1 MIICKLYDHNG
12 IKLNDKKEV
21 QLILGVIGRRDTFQD
36 SSVSYRIS
44 IRLSSTTTPK
54 IQDTFVLWVALQ
66 AKGSI
71 GAGPTGYPARKREDL
86 V

>member
-36 SSVSYRIS
+36 SSVSYRINS
-44 IRLSSTTTPK
+44 SMHKFRFMHVINQDSYSTT
-54 IQDTFVLWVALQ
+54 AH
-66 AKGSI
+66 KGN
-71 GAGPTGYPARKREDL
+71 L
-86 V
+86 VIFHH

>member
-36 SSVSYRIS
+36 SSVSYRIN
-44 IRLSSTTTPK
+44 SSMHKFRFMHVINQDMMITKQQNYNPEN
-54 IQDTFVLWVALQ
+54 IQGMTII
-66 AKGSI
+66 SY
-71 GAGPTGYPARKREDL
+71 T
-86 V
+86 

>member
-36 SSVSYRIS
+36 SSVSYRINS
-44 IRLSSTTTPK
+44 RMHKFGFMHAINQDSYSTAAHKVT
-54 IQDTFVLWVALQ
+54 
-66 AKGSI
+66 
-71 GAGPTGYPARKREDL
+71 
-86 V
+86 